1 MEAITPSSKI
11 YLGKSFIPN
20 AGRGVFALFDLKEGE
35 VIESCPVIEVPKK
48 DLPLLRQTLFVNY
61 YFLWGKHME
70 TVAICLGFGS
80 LYNHSYEPNA
90 TYIKHVEEE
99 MINFIALKDIKKG
112 EEITVNYN
120 HGNPYDKSPLW
131 MKDVPPPED

>member
-11 YLGKSFIPN
+11 FLGKSTIPN
-20 AGRGVFALFDLKEGE
+20 AGRGVFALVAIPNGM
-35 VIESCPVIEVPKK
+35 VIEQCPVIE
-48 DLPLLRQTLFVNY
+48 LPQKQVTTLQHTILVNY
-61 YFLWGKHME
+61 NFAWGQHDE

-80 LYNHSYEPNA
+80 LYNHSYDPNA
-90 TYIKHVEEE
+90 TYIKHSEHEF
-99 MINFIALKDIKKG
+99 INFVALRDIARG

-131 MKDVPPPED
+131 IKDVPKA